1 MLEVAAD
8 FKNAFVAGLERVAA
22 WSDVLDDIN
31 VFPVADGDTGRN
43 LMVSLSPLRQL
54 GNNPKRIIQAL
65 LFSARGNSGNIAARF
80 FSGFLKA
87 DSFEN
92 LPKAASTGREL
103 AWKAVHDPV
112 PGTMLTVFDA
122 LAEFLLQQKIV
133 DENEAVCSLI
143 DHLADAT
150 LGTIELLPKLKQ
162 AGVVDAG
169 ALGMFIYLEGFF
181 KGLID
186 RKEDIYPISDVFK
199 DVLQI
204 STTFQQENEKGY
216 CIDTV
221 VHLKGDVHETE
232 KLERL
237 TALGES
243 VVIIPERDYFKVH
256 LHTDDIDG
264 VKERI
269 ASIGDVIRWAD
280 DDIGLQI
287 ENFKRKLEST
297 AIHVMTDAAGSIT
310 REDARRLG
318 ITLMDSYITAGDR
331 SLPETLFSPKELY
344 GAMRKGLKVSTS
356 QASDFE
362 RHQYY
367 QRILDQYPRILYLC
381 VGSVYTGN
389 YAVARQWKQVNDPDN
404 RFTVLDTTAASGRL
418 GTIVIATAKYAGQA
432 EDSEAVIDFARRAIK
447 NCEEY
452 IFLDR
457 LKYLAA
463 GGRLSRKSAFFGDML
478 HLKPVV
484 SPTAEGAIKVGGVRN
499 RNGQLRFALDRLEK
513 KFSKKSAPFI
523 MLEYSD
529 NRAWVAEAVQPEI
542 TRRFPEAEVILQPL
556 SLTSGA
562 HMGPG
567 TWAVAFMPEEV

>member
-1 MLEVAAD
+1 MDTD
-8 FKNAFVAGLERVAA
+8 FKNAFAAGLERVTA

-43 LMVSLSPLRQL
+43 LILSLSPLRQL
-54 GNNPKRIIQAL
+54 GINPERTVQAL

-87 DSFEN
+87 DSFES
-92 LPKAASTGREL
+92 LPEAASTGREL
-103 AWKAVHDPV
+103 AWKAVHEPV

-122 LAEFLLQQKIV
+122 LAEFVLHRKIE
-133 DENEAVCSLI
+133 DDNEAVWNLI

-150 LGTIELLPKLKQ
+150 LETIELLPKLKQ

-186 RKEDIYPISDVFK
+186 RLEDVYPISDVFK
-199 DVLQI
+199 NVLQI

-216 CIDTV
+216 CVDTV
-221 VHLKGDVHETE
+221 VRIDSEVDEAE
-232 KLERL
+232 KIDRL
-237 TALGES
+237 TELGES

-256 LHTDDIDG
+256 LHTDDIAG

-269 ASIGDVIRWAD
+269 ESIGNVVRWAN

-287 ENFKRKLEST
+287 KDFKQKHKSN

-331 SLPETLFSPKELY
+331 SLPETLFSPEELY
-344 GAMRKGLKVSTS
+344 GAMRNGLKVSTS

-362 RHQYY
+362 RHQHYR
-367 QRILDQYPRILYLC
+367 RILDQYPRILYLC

-389 YAVARQWKQVNDPDN
+389 YAVARQWKQMNDPDN
-404 RFTVLDTTAASGRL
+404 RLTVLDTTAASGRL
-418 GTIVIATAKYAGQA
+418 GTVAIATAKYAAQA
-432 EDSEAVIDFARRAIK
+432 DDPKMVIDFAHRAIK

-463 GGRLSRKSAFFGDML
+463 GGRLSKKSAFLGDML

-513 KFSKKSAPFI
+513 KIAKKSAPFI

-529 NRAWVAEAVQPEI
+529 NRTWVAEAVQSEI
-542 TRRFPEAEVILQPL
+542 TCRFPFAEVILQPL

-567 TWAVAFMPEEV
+567 TWAVAFMPELV